1 MGTGSCA
8 RGNGPTDRAAS
19 VTQVAFAFVMGGLV
33 GWTYE
38 VFVCGPLNGIGID
51 LAHGG
56 LGIPFLTIYAVGAA
70 LIELAFGL
78 GRRQRHPLLQLLQ
91 SAALT
96 TLLEYATGLAML
108 HVLGV
113 RTWDYRIPGWDLLAS
128 PDGLVCLR
136 ASATFGV
143 MGLVQLRGV
152 DRLHGTLAGRS
163 PRGLAI
169 VVWLLVAVVIA
180 ALLNASLLHVVDTG
194 GMWH

>member
-1 MGTGSCA
+1 METEGRA
-8 RGNGPTDRAAS
+8 RGNGLTSRGAAA
-19 VTQVAFAFVMGGLV
+19 TQVAFAFVMGGLV
-33 GWTYE
+33 GWAYE
-38 VFVCGPLNGIGID
+38 VFICGPLNGIGID
-51 LAHGG
+51 LGHGG

-70 LIELAFGL
+70 LIELAFGM
-78 GRRQRHPLLQLLQ
+78 GRRQRHPLLQLLE

-108 HVLGV
+108 HILGV
-113 RTWDYRIPGWDLLAS
+113 RTWDYRVPGWDLLVS

-143 MGLVQLRGV
+143 MGLIQLRGV
-152 DRLHGTLAGRS
+152 DRLHGALADRC

-169 VVWLLVAVVIA
+169 TVWLLVAVVVA
-180 ALLNASLLHVVDTG
+180 ALLNASLLHAVDTG